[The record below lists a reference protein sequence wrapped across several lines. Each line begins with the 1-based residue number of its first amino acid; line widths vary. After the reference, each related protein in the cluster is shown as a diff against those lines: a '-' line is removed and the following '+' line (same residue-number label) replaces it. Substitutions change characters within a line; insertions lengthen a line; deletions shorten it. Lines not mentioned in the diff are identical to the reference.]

1 MLCTLGVR
9 VCDVCVYDKCVYDIR
24 VSRRVGICNVLRRV
38 CDVRVFDVR
47 VYDAQR
53 LTAVYMDR
61 IPNIIFNP
69 RHNDFKHKK
78 FNSRESSKT
87 IVVLEGF
94 FCSVG
99 K

>member
-38 CDVRVFDVR
+38 CDVRVFD
-47 VYDAQR
+47 AQR

-61 IPNIIFNP
+61 IPNIIFGWNL
-69 RHNDFKHKK
+69 
-78 FNSRESSKT
+78 SRE
-87 IVVLEGF
+87 
-94 FCSVG
+94 
-99 K
+99 

>member
-61 IPNIIFNP
+61 IPNIIKNTFSNVS
-69 RHNDFKHKK
+69 
-78 FNSRESSKT
+78 SRR
-87 IVVLEGF
+87 LH
-94 FCSVG
+94 
-99 K
+99 

>member
-61 IPNIIFNP
+61 IPNIICQYVVVHFYVILIHQKE
-69 RHNDFKHKK
+69 RM
-78 FNSRESSKT
+78 SR
-87 IVVLEGF
+87 
-94 FCSVG
+94 
-99 K
+99 